1 MEILIVPIF
10 AIIMAWIQPSP
21 TAERLTLLPDAHG
34 HAGAVI
40 VTSAQGQQTLNT
52 AYATLDVKE
61 NGQLKAGQGNP
72 EAIQQRYGELLALQP
87 KGAMSFTLYFTN
99 GSDNL
104 TDDSRHLFKQIQ
116 TSLADYPAPQI
127 AVIGHTDRVGKLEDN
142 DQLSLQRAE
151 KVRALLIESG
161 IDASLIEAQGRG
173 EREPAIATEDDVAE
187 PQNRRAEVS
196 IR

>member
-1 MEILIVPIF
+1 MEVLIVPIF

-21 TAERLTLLPDAHG
+21 TAERITLLPDANG
-34 HAGAVI
+34 NAGAVI
-40 VTSAQGQQTLNT
+40 VTSAKGQQTLDS
-52 AYATLDVKE
+52 AYATLDVKQ
-61 NGQLKAGQGNP
+61 NGQLNAANSHA

-99 GSDNL
+99 GTDDL
-104 TDDSRHLFKQIQ
+104 TDDSRKLFSQIQ
-116 TSLADYPAPQI
+116 ATLADYPAPQI

-151 KVRALLIESG
+151 KVRTLLVESG
-161 IDASLIEAQGRG
+161 LDASMIEAQGRG
-173 EREPAIATEDDVAE
+173 EREPAIATEDEVAE